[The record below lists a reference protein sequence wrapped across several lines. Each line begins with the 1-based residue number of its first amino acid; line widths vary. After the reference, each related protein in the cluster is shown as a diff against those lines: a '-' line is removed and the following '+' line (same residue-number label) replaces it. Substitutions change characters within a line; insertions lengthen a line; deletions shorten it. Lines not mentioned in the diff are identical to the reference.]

1 MAQESVLPAA
11 YSLWHTA
18 CGMLP
23 VAYCQ
28 WHVAGAVVPRNLC
41 NLTKMRG
48 PATFSPL
55 RGYSGQRELNADG
68 MAPALTSGGTDDGNG
83 F

>member
-11 YSLWHTA
+11 CCLWHTA
-18 CGMLP
+18 SGMLP

-28 WHVAGAVVPRNLC
+28 CGRSAEPVQSDENERAC
-41 NLTKMRG
+41 NILPASGVFRTK
-48 PATFSPL
+48 
-55 RGYSGQRELNADG
+55 ELNADG